1 MSDTTPNT
9 IEARRTS
16 AAPITFELA
25 LYRVRDAD
33 AFAGRQH
40 ELHAAA
46 RGFDGYLGSW
56 PLRADGTSELSEA
69 SEASE
74 TSDVFADLVQW
85 RDGEAARAAAE
96 QFGQRPDLAWVSEAM
111 TEMLFFGHLHTHDGH
126 PTAST
131 GPIAATGPT

>member
-56 PLRADGTSELSEA
+56 PLRADGTSDV
-69 SEASE
+69 
-74 TSDVFADLVQW
+74 SDVFADLVQW
-85 RDGEAARAAAE
+85 RDAEAARAAAE
-96 QFGQRPDLAWVSEAM
+96 QFGWRPDLAWAGQAM